1 MDEALGFGATQM
13 QQEFAMINSSNS
25 RMDLTLQMNF
35 ENLFNT
41 FPGIVHTEIG
51 VLMLYTM
58 FQTSPFFATSLVAI
72 GSTIRFGYVGHFIVT
87 DIIILFNVYI
97 STHVW
102 TNYNDKIGRWQIFSK
117 Y

>member
-13 QQEFAMINSSNS
+13 QQEFAMINSSSS

-58 FQTSPFFATSLVAI
+58 FQTSPIFATSLAAI
-72 GSTIRFGYVGHFIVT
+72 DSTIRFGYVGHFIVT
-87 DIIILFNVYI
+87 DNTFQRLHLN
-97 STHVW
+97 TCLDELQRQ
-102 TNYNDKIGRWQIFSK
+102 NRQMANL
-117 Y
+117 